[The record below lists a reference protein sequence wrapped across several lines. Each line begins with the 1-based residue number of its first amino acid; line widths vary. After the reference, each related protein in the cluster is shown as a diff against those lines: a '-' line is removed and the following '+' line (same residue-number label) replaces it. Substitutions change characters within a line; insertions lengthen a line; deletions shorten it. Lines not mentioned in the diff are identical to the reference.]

1 MDNINQPPISF
12 DDISPEDYQEII
24 DFLREKSEDIHEQE
38 IKTRLEYELTSYR
51 QQLLEENPILG
62 DYGFEHLSQIH
73 SELFRDILDDA
84 GQLRETLPYGDFHT
98 KLDTNNPRLLGV
110 FPQPAESLA
119 IIAQAQDRIITSNNL
134 KDLADDKEQFAR
146 EFAINYAL
154 FNMAHPFSEGNGRA
168 TRVLFTQL
176 AKDAGYSFDYTR
188 VDKDEWSRASLL
200 SGNYII
206 FQDESQTSFRK
217 GQTDPEP
224 LIQLINESLSEL
236 KEEKELGQAEVSVT
250 EQVKIKQEAYKRM
263 VAEHFKDNPE
273 LLDKK
278 LKEIDKSFHQANMM
292 ADLEKV
298 GIPRNEIKP
307 DIEVKIPETP
317 NEDLDKK

>member
-1 MDNINQPPISF
+1 MNSDEKPLISF
-12 DDISPEDYQEII
+12 DEISPEDYKEII
-24 DFLREKSEDIHEQE
+24 DFLREEPKDAYEQA
-38 IKTRLEYELTSYR
+38 IKLTLEYELTSYR
-51 QQLLEENPILG
+51 KRTLELNPILG
-62 DYGFEHLSQIH
+62 DYGFEHLAQIH
-73 SELFRDILDDA
+73 SELFRDILGDA
-84 GQLRETLPYGDFHT
+84 GQLRETLPHGDLHT
-98 KLDTNNPRLLGV
+98 KIDSNNPYLLGV
-110 FPQPAESLA
+110 FPQPDESLA
-119 IIAQAQDRIITSNNL
+119 IITQAQNRIMASNNL
-134 KDLADDKEQFAR
+134 KDLADNKERFAR

-168 TRVLFTQL
+168 TRVLFNQL

-188 VDKDEWSRASLL
+188 IDKDEWDRASLL

-236 KEEKELGQAEVSVT
+236 KEEKELGQAEVSLA

-263 VAEHFKDNPE
+263 VSEHFKDNPE

-278 LKEIDKSFHQANMM
+278 LKEIDKSFHQANMT

-298 GIPRNEIKP
+298 GMPRNEIKP
-307 DIEVKIPETP
+307 DIEVTIPETP
-317 NEDLDKK
+317 NKDLDKK